1 MKTRCWM
8 LDTGYWMLDA
18 RYWWLVAGCWMLAA
32 LPAGRAQEKVIQ
44 PATVEQIL
52 TGTNR
57 TRFIS
62 PWGAAQAGLGTNAV
76 AYTNATAGAGTN
88 DMPGVITG
96 LRIGTNTLNLVKTTE
111 TRHVSLSNA
120 ATFYLSDDD
129 YGSWKVY
136 VNGNVFTVSNTIIG
150 AVYTFSETGVL
161 LASSIS
167 LGGETR
173 TNWPAGT
180 TYTNSR
186 TTDQQAGII
195 IGASIGTNAAAANLS
210 GTVPNARLAD
220 TLTNKSIWLDDG
232 QAKTIGGPE
241 LSINIDE
248 DVNSIA
254 FVGAAPFMNGANTT
268 NLNATTAFGSG
279 TVPEARL
286 PKILTNIYSVTN
298 ATGSNVVIG
307 NGQIWITNSISPT
320 NQSAV
325 STNAT
330 RITQNVFAQT
340 NGANRVVITNGD
352 LTTTGTLTVGG
363 SITATNPAIEYAT
376 GGGTLIISN
385 TARGAVLTHGT
396 ASQLIIGTN
405 GSIGI
410 GVSAPNV
417 NYSLDAGAG
426 IRALALEATATL
438 PSITFT
444 DGSSLEEDYSIVVNT
459 NHFMILNKDDN
470 RVDLR
475 IDGNGAASFGG
486 SLTATQGVYE
496 VEWPWAGPTNEI
508 SVLSNYTYEVTGDVS
523 VTNLLGSVVGLRA
536 GCALILTN
544 STATNYTLSLTAA
557 NVFTTDGAKQWTI
570 TNGQAAIFS
579 ASGGTLKYAGFSP
592 LKLP

>member
-1 MKTRCWM
+1 M
-8 LDTGYWMLDA
+8 
-18 RYWWLVAGCWMLAA
+18 
-32 LPAGRAQEKVIQ
+32 
-44 PATVEQIL
+44 
-52 TGTNR
+52 
-57 TRFIS
+57 
-62 PWGAAQAGLGTNAV
+62 
-76 AYTNATAGAGTN
+76 
-88 DMPGVITG
+88 
-96 LRIGTNTLNLVKTTE
+96 
-111 TRHVSLSNA
+111 
-120 ATFYLSDDD
+120 
-129 YGSWKVY
+129 
-136 VNGNVFTVSNTIIG
+136 
-150 AVYTFSETGVL
+150 
-161 LASSIS
+161 
-167 LGGETR
+167 
-173 TNWPAGT
+173 
-180 TYTNSR
+180 
-186 TTDQQAGII
+186 
-195 IGASIGTNAAAANLS
+195 
-210 GTVPNARLAD
+210 
-220 TLTNKSIWLDDG
+220 
-232 QAKTIGGPE
+232 
-241 LSINIDE
+241 
-248 DVNSIA
+248 
-254 FVGAAPFMNGANTT
+254 
-268 NLNATTAFGSG
+268 
-279 TVPEARL
+279 
-286 PKILTNIYSVTN
+286 
-298 ATGSNVVIG
+298 
-307 NGQIWITNSISPT
+307 
-320 NQSAV
+320 
-325 STNAT
+325 
-330 RITQNVFAQT
+330 
-340 NGANRVVITNGD
+340 VITNGD

-426 IRALALEATATL
+426 IRALALEATASL
-438 PSITFT
+438 PQITFT